1 MIVTF
6 AIQRCWMTRSGAS
19 VTRPQT
25 RAFQTLQMDGE
36 DRGIGIMNKMWKRVL
51 KGLLFS
57 VLKPGMHG
65 ISLMGS
71 VSAAF

>member
-1 MIVTF
+1 
-6 AIQRCWMTRSGAS
+6 
-19 VTRPQT
+19 
-25 RAFQTLQMDGE
+25 MDGE

-57 VLKPGMHG
+57 VLKPGTHG

>member
-1 MIVTF
+1 
-6 AIQRCWMTRSGAS
+6 
-19 VTRPQT
+19 
-25 RAFQTLQMDGE
+25 MDGE